1 MTTHVCE
8 ICGEEFV
15 LGEGGEIFDGKH
27 LCMRCLNRETTV
39 CEHCGDRVWNDDA
52 VHGSFCANCF
62 DEYYTKCRKIFHH
75 YRKNHGSRVK
85 KKER

>member
-8 ICGEEFV
+8 ICGEEFI

-39 CEHCGDRVWNDDA
+39 CEHCGGRVES
-52 VHGSFCANCF
+52 V
-62 DEYYTKCRKIFHH
+62 
-75 YRKNHGSRVK
+75 
-85 KKER
+85 